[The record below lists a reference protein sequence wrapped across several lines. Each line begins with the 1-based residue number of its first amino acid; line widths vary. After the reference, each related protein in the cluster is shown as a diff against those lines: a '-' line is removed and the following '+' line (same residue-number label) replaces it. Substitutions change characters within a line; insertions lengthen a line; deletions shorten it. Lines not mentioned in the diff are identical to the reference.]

1 MPGSHDV
8 IGARYELEE
17 VIADGGMATVWRA
30 RDQVLARR
38 VALKLLHQHLAE
50 DEAFLERFR
59 REALA
64 AAGLAH
70 PNIVAIYD
78 TGAEDTTDGPLNYIV
93 MEHCGEGTLATLLRA
108 DGPFPT
114 ERAVAVGTTICE
126 ALGYAHSKGII
137 HRDVKPANVLIG
149 DNRVLK
155 VGDFGIAKAV
165 DTKTDITTTGK
176 IIGTVAYISPEY
188 AGDQELDAR
197 SDLYSLGVVL
207 YELVVGK
214 PPFQESTSVAT
225 AMKHLNERPPPLRS
239 RRAGVSRALETVI
252 LRALEKDPDDR
263 FASATEM
270 RDALAAVTGA
280 QTSGSDT
287 IVHTPAVAPPAGGED
302 HTSFRSE
309 SRWLIPVIGIIVGAL
324 VLAAALSA
332 LFGDDPG
339 PGPGSGSDTT
349 TEGTT
354 AIDVDVP
361 ADFDPEGDQTEDSSG
376 LPEVIDGNPSTSWST
391 DIYDDPLHLL
401 KSGVGI
407 LFDLGAPTGV
417 AAIELTTPSTDMEM
431 SILAGDTAP
440 TSASDLDEITSLVTS
455 SGRTTIDVGTTA
467 RYWVIWITDLP
478 GGGGGSGKI
487 GEVRFLGP

>member
-1 MPGSHDV
+1 MPQPHDV
-8 IGARYELEE
+8 IAARYELEE
-17 VIADGGMATVWRA
+17 GIADGGMATVWRA

-38 VALKLLHQHLAE
+38 VALKVLHHHLAE

-64 AAGLAH
+64 AAGLTH

-78 TGAEDTTDGPLNYIV
+78 TGTEETKNGALNYIV
-93 MEHCGEGTLATLLRA
+93 MEHCGGGTLATLLRA

-114 ERAVAVGTTICE
+114 ERVVAVGTTICD

-137 HRDVKPANVLIG
+137 HRDVKPANVLVG

-188 AGDQELDAR
+188 ASDQELDAR

-214 PPFQESTSVAT
+214 PPFEEPTSVAT

-239 RRAGVSRALETVI
+239 RRAGVPRALETVI
-252 LRALEKDPDDR
+252 LRALEKDPDAR
-263 FASATEM
+263 FSSATEM
-270 RDALAAVTGA
+270 RDALMAVTGD
-280 QTSGSDT
+280 QSSGPTT
-287 IVHTPAVAPPAGGED
+287 IVHAPAVAPAGAGD
-302 HTSFRSE
+302 TSFRSE
-309 SRWLIPVIGIIVGAL
+309 SRWLAPVIGIIVGAL
-324 VLAAALSA
+324 ILAAALA
-332 LFGDDPG
+332 AVFGEDPEPG
-339 PGPGSGSDTT
+339 PGGGTDTT
-349 TEGTT
+349 TEGGDSE
-354 AIDVDVP
+354 IDAGVP
-361 ADFDPEGDQTEDSSG
+361 ADFDPEGDQTEDASG
-376 LPEVIDGNPSTSWST
+376 LAEVVDGDPSTTWST
-391 DIYDDPLHLL
+391 DIYEDQLNLL

-407 LFDLGAPTGV
+407 VFDLGAPTEV
-417 AAIELTTPSTDMEM
+417 TAIELETPSTDMDV
-431 SILAGDTAP
+431 SVLAGDTAP
-440 TSASDLDEITSLVTS
+440 SSSSDLDEITSTVIS
-455 SGRTTIDVGTTA
+455 SGQTTIEAGTTA

-478 GGGGGSGKI
+478 GGAGGKGEI